1 MKNKISIRGLLSA
14 LCLVA
19 IVSIP
24 VALVIDK
31 ANINVR
37 RKESC
42 RFRKTFLLAQR
53 VKDFRSAHGGVKPEK
68 ISDALEGLS
77 PDEKRDYLS
86 ASGVEQGWK
95 PAGWYT
101 NQAVIDVFSDYVLLA
116 TKSGKLYVSERPGL
130 FGDSRIAVF
139 GTEKFMC
146 GDNFPST
153 LFGKIF
159 SIKEFQIRLE
169 SDRLD
174 NRPINKSGCTL
185 QMLSNKFDAKTVGVD
200 IGKNI
205 TTSGSDTS
213 SCDRIFTDDLIR
225 FDEDAAIQT
234 YMEMDRLKAE
244 RDKKA
249 KEAENV
255 R

>member
-1 MKNKISIRGLLSA
+1 MKSKMSIRGLLSA

-24 VALVIDK
+24 VTLVVDK
-31 ANINVR
+31 ANINAR
-37 RKESC
+37 RKESF

-53 VKDFRSAHGGVKPEK
+53 VKDFRSAHGGVKLEK
-68 ISDALEGLS
+68 ISDTLEGLS

-86 ASGVEQGWK
+86 APGVEQGWK

-101 NQAVIDVFSDYVLLA
+101 NQAVADVFSDYVLFS

-146 GDNFPST
+146 GDSFPST

-159 SIKEFQIRLE
+159 GIKEFQIRLE

-174 NRPINKSGCTL
+174 NRPINNS
-185 QMLSNKFDAKTVGVD
+185 V
-200 IGKNI
+200 
-205 TTSGSDTS
+205 
-213 SCDRIFTDDLIR
+213 
-225 FDEDAAIQT
+225 
-234 YMEMDRLKAE
+234 KA
-244 RDKKA
+244 R
-249 KEAENV
+249 
-255 R
+255 